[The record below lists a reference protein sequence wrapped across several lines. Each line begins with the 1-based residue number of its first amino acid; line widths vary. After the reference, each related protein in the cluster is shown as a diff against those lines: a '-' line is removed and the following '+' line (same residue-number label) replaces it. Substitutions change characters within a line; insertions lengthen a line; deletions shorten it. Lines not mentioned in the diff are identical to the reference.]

1 MSDIDVQH
9 EAASQP
15 RTAAKVFCWLA
26 SLIIAGWLLVH
37 VAGGRHH
44 AEHHGGHHD
53 AHHVEADHAHETDL
67 EVIEDH
73 STHEP
78 TAPPLWGLGIIPF
91 IIILGSIAVLPL
103 LKSTEHWW
111 ESNLS
116 RYLVALVVG
125 LSTIVYYWLTHGPGA
140 IGGVLDHAIL
150 IEYIPFIVL
159 LFSLYVISGGIQLV
173 GDLPATPRTNVT
185 YIAVGAL
192 IASFI
197 GTTGASMLLIRPILR
212 TNRQRKYKV
221 HTIVMFIFLVS
232 NIGGALLPI
241 GDPPLFLGYLSGV
254 PFFWTLG
261 LWPQWL
267 ATNLVL
273 LVIYWVWDTVMYRRE
288 SEAATAFDGVDVEP
302 LRLRGSLN
310 LLWLLCVILCVAF
323 VNPDNPLPGTDWY
336 PFEFFRELI
345 MLALVGLSLILTRR
359 SVREGNQFNYHAIL
373 EVAALFIGIFIAM
386 QVPIEV
392 LKAHGAAITSELNQ
406 PWMYFWMTGILS
418 SVLDN
423 APTYLVFFNLAQT
436 GAVPEG
442 TELVQLGGGG
452 EIPVHLLV
460 AISLGSVFM
469 GAMTYIG
476 NGPNF
481 MVKAIAEHGG
491 VRMPSFIGYVFKY
504 SLPVLVPVFI
514 VMVLVFMIL

>member
-1 MSDIDVQH
+1 MNDHDLQH
-9 EAASQP
+9 DAPAKP
-15 RTAAKVFCWLA
+15 RTLAKAICWMA
-26 SLIIAGWLLVH
+26 SLVIIGWVVAHIAG
-37 VAGGRHH
+37 
-44 AEHHGGHHD
+44 GGHHSPHHD
-53 AHHVEADHAHETDL
+53 AAHAEIVEAVHADGAAEESSEHAH
-67 EVIEDH
+67 
-73 STHEP
+73 
-78 TAPPLWGLGIIPF
+78 APPFWGIGIIPF
-91 IIILGSIAVLPL
+91 LVILGSIAVLPL
-103 LKSTEHWW
+103 VKKTEHWW

-116 RYLVALVVG
+116 RYMVAAIVG
-125 LSTIVYYWLTHGPGA
+125 LATMAYYWITQGA
-140 IGGVLDHAIL
+140 GSIGGVLDHAIL
-150 IEYIPFIVL
+150 QEYIPFIVL

-173 GDLPATPRTNVT
+173 GDMPATPRTNVT

-192 IASFI
+192 IASFV

-212 TNRQRKYKV
+212 TNRQRKHKV

-232 NIGGALLPI
+232 NVGGSLLPI
-241 GDPPLFLGYLSGV
+241 GDPPLFLGYLNGV

-267 ATNLVL
+267 FCCVLL
-273 LVIYWVWDTVMYRRE
+273 LVIYWVWDIVMYRRE
-288 SEAATAFDGVDVEP
+288 SAAAVAFDATDVEP

-310 LLWLLCVILCVAF
+310 LVWLLGVIFCVAF
-323 VNPDNPLPGTDWY
+323 VNPDNPLPVLGWY
-336 PFEFFRELI
+336 PFEFFREGL
-345 MLALVGLSLILTRR
+345 MLLLVVVSLVLTSK
-359 SVREGNQFNYHAIL
+359 SVREGNQFNYHAIT

-392 LKAHGAAITSELNQ
+392 LKAQGAAITSELNQ

-436 GAVPEG
+436 GSVEDGAALLE
-442 TELVQLGGGG
+442 LGGGG
-452 EIPVHLLV
+452 SISVELLV

-481 MVKAIAEHGG
+481 MVKAIAEHSG
-491 VRMPSFIGYVFKY
+491 VKMPSFIGFVFKY
-504 SLPVLVPVFI
+504 SIPVLLPVFI
-514 VMVLVFMIL
+514 LVVLVFMAFS